1 MTTAGWNYRG
11 QETRQDW
18 REDRSQIELYWNK
31 ISNQSQ
37 FNIIELDRD
46 IKT

>member
-11 QETRQDW
+11 QDW